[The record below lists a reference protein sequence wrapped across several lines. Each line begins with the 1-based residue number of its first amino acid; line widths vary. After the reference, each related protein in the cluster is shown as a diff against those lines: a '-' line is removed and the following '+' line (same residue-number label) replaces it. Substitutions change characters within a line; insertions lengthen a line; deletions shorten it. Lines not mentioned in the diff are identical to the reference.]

1 MHDEGTNIFDLVNDP
16 ADCTANPKIGEIVLF
31 TGRIAGESFEGITNE
46 YYTNANGAQL
56 HLRNNVHLTVTGQ
69 GRVALDRPLV
79 WECIGG

>member
-1 MHDEGTNIFDLVNDP
+1 MTTS
-16 ADCTANPKIGEIVLF
+16 TAP
-31 TGRIAGESFEGITNE
+31 GESFEGITNE

-69 GRVALDRPLV
+69 GTVALDRSGP